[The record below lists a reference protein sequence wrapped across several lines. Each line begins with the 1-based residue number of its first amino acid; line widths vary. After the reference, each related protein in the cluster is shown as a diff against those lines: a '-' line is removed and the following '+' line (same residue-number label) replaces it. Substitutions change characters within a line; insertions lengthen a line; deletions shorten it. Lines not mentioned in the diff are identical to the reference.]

1 MLVRRVPLS
10 ADFADEADAV
20 ADVDGDA
27 SNSLASVLPWSAADV
42 SRGVPRSLTTEGPGE
57 APKGPWLPPERGD
70 GGKSV
75 GGRGCSEAAV
85 ESKTAGT
92 LP

>member
-57 APKGPWLPPERGD
+57 APKGPPCARGD

-85 ESKTAGT
+85 ESRAGT